1 MKQLNINILFDRLAT
16 AFEYLVALLLISWSL
31 TFIFTREMGDLST
44 YHYLQMHGGQYF
56 WSIAFG
62 LLGAIIIFGAERKS
76 CVWRSNVGVSMC
88 ISGFLWTLISVGY
101 ILSYPPYSTI
111 MFVYPLLS
119 IFSYLV
125 GFKIIDEAK
134 RQRKLIKLL

>member
-1 MKQLNINILFDRLAT
+1 MKYLNINILFDRLAT
-16 AFEYLVALLLISWSL
+16 AFEYLIALLLISWSI
-31 TFIFTREMGDLST
+31 TFIFTREMSDLST
-44 YHYLQMHGGQYF
+44 YHYLQMHGSQYF
-56 WSIAFG
+56 WSCVFG
-62 LLGAIIIFGAERKS
+62 ILGAIIIFGAERTS
-76 CVWRSNVGVSMC
+76 CGWRSNVGISMC

-119 IFSYLV
+119 VFSYLV

-134 RQRKLIKLL
+134 QQRKLIKLL